1 MNALICRFF
10 DFFSTFNHPFRV
22 AVTDFL
28 LITPMMIGGTYYTL
42 YWQAANAPY
51 GVVYH
56 TSHWRV
62 LAVTISATL
71 VMAVLSHG
79 SATRARLLH
88 SIRLPWRTAWTSVGV
103 VLAFTALT
111 VAVKV
116 LVLHR
121 ELTVYEV
128 SLSLC
133 MFGLSGAPLGYRW
146 LGFRAPQHTPSSA
159 AVPCSPQ

>member
-28 LITPMMIGGTYYTL
+28 LLTPVMVGGTYYTL

-56 TSHWRV
+56 TNHRYV
-62 LAVTISATL
+62 LAVTISVGLA
-71 VMAVLSHG
+71 MAALSHG
-79 SATRARLLH
+79 SAAKVRLQH
-88 SIRLPWRTAWTSVGV
+88 SIRLPWRTAWASVGL
-103 VLAFTALT
+103 VLAFTTLT

-128 SLSLC
+128 FLSLC

-146 LGFRAPQHTPSSA
+146 LGFRAPHHTPSSA
-159 AVPCSPQ
+159 VVPCPPQ